1 MRRARPEEYR
11 RGVRR
16 FWLLVRRHGFD
27 ALIVILTVAA
37 IAEVIIRHPADA
49 PQEILWFA
57 VVAIGVI
64 VLPLFARQR
73 FPFGAPVA
81 YWLFATGVSFI
92 QGTLIPQTTSIFV
105 LTMAVAFVLGN
116 APKVQQARLGLVIVL
131 AGAAIVV
138 NNLPTHTPGQLVFIP
153 LLFGVAWFGGFALR
167 KRGEDATAAELRAEQ
182 AERQREAS
190 ARVAVAEER
199 ARIAREL
206 HDIVAHAVSVMVL
219 QTGAVRHRLPSAF
232 SEERDALLEVE
243 ETGRKA
249 LAEMRHL
256 LGALRRDGEAAELGP
271 QPGLSALDELLQ
283 EVRHAGLPVTL
294 QVRGEPVQLPGP
306 IDLAA
311 YRIAQEGLTNALKH
325 ARASQAAV
333 TVEYTPTEVKVE
345 VHDDGVGPQESD
357 GLGHGLVGTR
367 ERVKIYGGELTAGR
381 GANGGFVLS
390 ARLPLG

>member
-1 MRRARPEEYR
+1 M
-11 RGVRR
+11 RR
-16 FWLLVRRHGFD
+16 FWLLARRHGFD
-27 ALIVILTVAA
+27 VLIVILTVAA
-37 IAEVIIRHPADA
+37 MLEVIIRHPVAA
-49 PQEILWFA
+49 PQEVLWFN
-57 VVAIGVI
+57 VAAIAII

-73 FPFGAPVA
+73 FPFGAPIA
-81 YWLFATGVSFI
+81 YWLLATSVSFI
-92 QGTLIPQTTSIFV
+92 QGRLVPQTTSIFV

-116 APKVQQARLGLVIVL
+116 APRVQQARLGLVVVL
-131 AGAAIVV
+131 AGAAVVV

-190 ARVAVAEER
+190 ARVAVADER

-219 QTGAVRHRLPSAF
+219 QTGAVRHRLPDTL
-232 SEERDALLEVE
+232 SEERDALRGVE
-243 ETGRKA
+243 ETGRRA
-249 LAEMRHL
+249 LSEMRYL
-256 LGALRRDGEAAELGP
+256 LGALRRDGEAAELAP
-271 QPGLSALDELLQ
+271 QPGLAALDELLD
-283 EVRHAGLPVTL
+283 EVRNAGLPVTL
-294 QVRGEPVQLPGP
+294 QVRGEPAQLPGP

-325 ARASQAAV
+325 ARANQAAV
-333 TVEYTPTEVKVE
+333 TVTYEPTQVRVE
-345 VHDDGVGPQESD
+345 VRDDGVGPQEND

-367 ERVKIYGGELTAGR
+367 ERVKIYGGELTAGK
-381 GANGGFVLS
+381 GDNGGFVLS